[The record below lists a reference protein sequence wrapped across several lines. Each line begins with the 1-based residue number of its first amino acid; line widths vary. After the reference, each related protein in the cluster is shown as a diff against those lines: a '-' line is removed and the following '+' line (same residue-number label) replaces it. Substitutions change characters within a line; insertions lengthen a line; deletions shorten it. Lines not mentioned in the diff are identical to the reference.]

1 MKTKE
6 SETRNPVANISRL
19 ALIAALLVFLA
30 RKGGIG
36 VVVFVGLLI
45 VVIFLHELGHYVM
58 ARSAGMKVTEFFIGF
73 GPKIWSFQRG
83 ETEYGFKALPL
94 GAYVRIIGMNN
105 LDEVDPADEDRTY
118 RQKPYWR
125 RISVAVAG
133 STMHFM
139 LALLLAFVIFVGYGV
154 PSDDESRWT
163 VGDLVTSSPAES
175 AGLQPGD
182 RITSVD
188 GKSFGQY
195 EDFRRYLQAN
205 PGKRVS
211 LKVQRDGRVETLTA
225 SLAQRDGPAGKMIGF
240 LGIGPSFDYVKSGPI
255 EGVFD
260 SVQLTAKTMWYS
272 VKGLGEFFSPSGISG
287 YLDTLGGNNNSTGP
301 AVSGS
306 GSGSSSG
313 NGSGSDVGEDSN
325 RVTSIVGIVQI
336 GGYAASSG
344 IANLLYFL
352 FFINVFIGVFNL
364 VPLMPFDGGHVV
376 IATYEKLR
384 SRKGVRYQAD
394 VRKLLPLTYAVVT
407 VLALVFVTS
416 AFLDIYDPVG
426 NPFE

>member
-1 MKTKE
+1 MKVKE

-19 ALIAALLVFLA
+19 AFIAALLVFLA
-30 RKGGIG
+30 VKNGIG
-36 VVVFVGLLI
+36 IVVFVGLLI

-83 ETEYGFKALPL
+83 ETEYGLKALPL

-105 LDEVDPADEDRTY
+105 LDEVDPADEARTY
-118 RQKPYWR
+118 RRKPYWR

-139 LALLLAFVIFVGYGV
+139 LALFLAFVIFVGYGV

-163 VGDLVTSSPAES
+163 VGDLVSSSPAES

-182 RITSVD
+182 RIISVD
-188 GKSFGQY
+188 GKTFDQY
-195 EDFRRYLQAN
+195 EDFRGYLQAH

-211 LKVQRDGRVETLTA
+211 LEVKRDGRVETLTA
-225 SLAQRDGPAGKMIGF
+225 SLAQRDGLDGKKIGF
-240 LGIGPSFDYVKSGPI
+240 LGIGPSFDYVKSGPV
-255 EGVFD
+255 EGAVD

-287 YLDTLGGNNNSTGP
+287 YLDTLGGNNNSSGP

-306 GSGSSSG
+306 GSGSG
-313 NGSGSDVGEDSN
+313 GGSGSDVSEDSN

-344 IANLLYFL
+344 MANLLYFL